1 MEPNYSTLL
10 YNALR
15 VRVANCL
22 PRWEQRRGVYPVSQR
37 ARSARV
43 VLSIAVTLGCSGC
56 VPAISTSGPNRT
68 TDDAAAL
75 DTTNRQ
81 ISELQ
86 QSKRVLEAQVDALK
100 SATPSSSASS
110 LIASSSADEP
120 VSAWSA
126 PSATPAADGSQ
137 AGTASVPDLAAKFAA
152 LERRLGGTSGIS
164 VVPVGANGQVHGWGS
179 LTSAVAWSTI
189 KVPLGVAAVRADGGR
204 PSTVTEGLLRR
215 AITQSDN
222 AAAESLWARLGSSAT
237 AASAVAAVLRD
248 AGDSQTRVQDR
259 RVRAGYTPFGQTVWP
274 LARQAQVAGHL
285 PCLNAA
291 GPVLT
296 AMGQVVPSQRW
307 GLGRLAGAHYKGG
320 WGPDTDGRYLARQFG
335 ILALPQGGQIA
346 VAIATRPADG
356 SFTTATAHLDA
367 IASWLQTQLPT
378 FTGGRC

>member
-1 MEPNYSTLL
+1 VTH
-10 YNALR
+10 
-15 VRVANCL
+15 
-22 PRWEQRRGVYPVSQR
+22 R
-37 ARSARV
+37 ARSACA

-56 VPAISTSGPNRT
+56 VPTISASSPNRAT
-68 TDDAAAL
+68 GNAVAPDA
-75 DTTNRQ
+75 TSRQ

-86 QSKRVLEAQVDALK
+86 QSKRVLEAQIDALK
-100 SATPSSSASS
+100 SATPSPSASS
-110 LIASSSADEP
+110 PVTSSSADEP
-120 VSAWSA
+120 VSAWSG
-126 PSATPAADGSQ
+126 PSATPSADDSN
-137 AGTASVPDLAAKFAA
+137 AGTASVPDLATKFAA
-152 LERRLGGTSGIS
+152 LERRLGGANGIS
-164 VVPVGANGQVHGWGS
+164 VVPVGPNGQVRGWGS

-189 KVPLGVAAVRADGGR
+189 KVPLGVAAVRADGGH
-204 PSTVTEGLLRR
+204 PSTITESLLRR

-248 AGDSQTRVQDR
+248 AGDSQTRVQAR

-285 PCLNAA
+285 PCLHAT

-307 GLGRLAGAHYKGG
+307 GLGRMAGARYKGG

-378 FTGGRC
+378 FTGGHC